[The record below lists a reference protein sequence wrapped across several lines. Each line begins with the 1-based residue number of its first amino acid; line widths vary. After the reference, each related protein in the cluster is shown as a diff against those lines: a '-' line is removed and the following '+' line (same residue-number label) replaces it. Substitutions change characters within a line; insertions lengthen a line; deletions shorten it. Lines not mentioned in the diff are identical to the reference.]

1 VGQPEKRAPESAPP
15 ELRVPR
21 VEVQMRPI
29 KIPAI
34 EVPNISAPSVD
45 AIVRS
50 ATERQRASDT
60 SPTVPTPPEVQRPDV
75 ERPVIPAKI
84 IGRVPEPRFPEALR
98 SRKREGEVVVRFIVN
113 EFGTVDVASM
123 IVERSDHDLFT
134 EAVREILPRF
144 RFEPART
151 QAPESKPVARW
162 VSIPFRFAAK

>member
-1 VGQPEKRAPESAPP
+1 
-15 ELRVPR
+15 
-21 VEVQMRPI
+21 MRPI

-113 EFGTVDVASM
+113 EFGTVV
-123 IVERSDHDLFT
+123 
-134 EAVREILPRF
+134 EAVRPVLVERLRSTSCTRVLASRTHDIEDVLAD
-144 RFEPART
+144 ARII
-151 QAPESKPVARW
+151 QLSNRACAR
-162 VSIPFRFAAK
+162 PHLFPNDP